1 MTGSSLHEPK
11 NIDTAGTSDA
21 GKVLN
26 PSASTAG
33 LGVLRQLV
41 TSEITTGSDAEFST
55 YESDGAGAL
64 RIRAVIGDRYAGTDF
79 EGSTTA
85 TVISTQ
91 NTWTEMNLTDMVEDI
106 SNGMT
111 YSSGR
116 IQVDVTADYIV
127 SMHLSFQAASAS
139 DDFMFDIAADGT
151 PQGHRIRVSAQ
162 ATTDYMPVTCT
173 FLHTFVAGVD
183 LSLYIQNNTG
193 TGNLTITDF
202 SLVVHEIKGG

>member
-116 IQVDVTADYIV
+116 IQVDVTADY
-127 SMHLSFQAASAS
+127 
-139 DDFMFDIAADGT
+139 
-151 PQGHRIRVSAQ
+151 
-162 ATTDYMPVTCT
+162 MPVTCT